1 MTVIWTKR
9 QTKAVAKLGQDILK
23 MLQSLQ
29 LHFDI
34 RASMEEEDGDNGP
47 REHFQPT
54 SGKTAA
60 TYIFESF
67 DAFVTQV
74 VIDPYGGRLN
84 QFLTTLVV
92 EQLELPEF
100 ISAALKARQPQ
111 QLLAPSP
118 TNHTRKNP
126 RKPLTPKKITKP

>member
-1 MTVIWTKR
+1 
-9 QTKAVAKLGQDILK
+9 

-34 RASMEEEDGDNGP
+34 RASMEEEQDDDGPKENS
-47 REHFQPT
+47 QLT

-84 QFLTTLVV
+84 QFLTTLVM
-92 EQLELPEF
+92 EQLELSES
-100 ISAALKARQPQ
+100 ILAALKARQPQ
-111 QLLAPSP
+111 QLLAPLP
-118 TNHTRKNP
+118 TSQTRKNP